1 MKQTIFIILL
11 VFTSSIIYA
20 QTTKVATS
28 TSSTAP
34 VVYTVTGS
42 DAAIKKQTDQ
52 LWTVIRLLQQQNK
65 RDSINYV
72 ALQLQVN
79 NIDKAYKKALAD
91 SMATLL
97 LSAPII
103 ARIDSAATA
112 IKDLRVYVDAEI
124 KKLQDAGK
132 LTDAQ
137 VASIK
142 LWMDK
147 NFKF

>member
-1 MKQTIFIILL
+1 MKKTLTILL
-11 VFTSSIIYA
+11 FFAFNYCIG
-20 QTTKVATS
+20 QTTKVS
-28 TSSTAP
+28 TSSSSLAP

-42 DAAIKKQTDQ
+42 DAAIKKATDP
-52 LWTVIRLLQQQNK
+52 LWETIRLLQQQNK

-97 LSAPII
+97 PSAPII

>member
-1 MKQTIFIILL
+1 MKQIFL
-11 VFTSSIIYA
+11 FTLIFFAMNAKGQPSLSSFN
-20 QTTKVATS
+20 TTQRS
-28 TSSTAP
+28 QL
-34 VVYTVTGS
+34 
-42 DAAIKKQTDQ
+42 AAYIDWANASLREKDRLHDQ
-52 LWTVIRLLQQQNK
+52 QAK

-97 LSAPII
+97 PSAPII